1 MLDICRSV
9 LISQVRYPT
18 DMDPLLPVL
27 HAIVDELEPE
37 LVGLRR
43 DLHAHPEL
51 ARLETRTTRVVAECL
66 AAAGL
71 SPTLLEGTGVVA
83 DIGAEDAAYR
93 VALRADLD
101 ALAVPERTG
110 LEFASTTEGV
120 AHACGHDLHTSI
132 VLGAGLALATQAAAL
147 ASAGLGVRLIFQPAE
162 EAIPGGAHEII
173 DGGWLTEVDEVF
185 ALHSDP
191 GRDVGEVGL
200 LVGPI
205 TAAADSVEV
214 TLKGHGGHTSRPH
227 LTQDLTFALAKV
239 VTEVPAALG
248 RRVDPRA
255 GATLVWG
262 SVHAGG
268 SQNVIPSVGTASGT
282 LRLLDATLWRDVGNL
297 VEELVEA
304 VVAPYAVTAELRY
317 IQGLPPVVNAAPSVD
332 SLRDAAAAAGLV
344 PGTTIQSLGGED
356 FAWYLTEVRG
366 AMGRLGTRTP
376 GGPTY
381 DLHQGDLVVDERAL
395 GFGAKVLIGA
405 VLDSSRRHAQ
415 ALLDVPTR

>member
-1 MLDICRSV
+1 
-9 LISQVRYPT
+9 
-18 DMDPLLPVL
+18 MDPLLPVL
-27 HAIVDELEPE
+27 HATVDELEPE

-51 ARLETRTTRVVAECL
+51 ARLETRTSRVVADRL
-66 AAAGL
+66 TAAGL
-71 SPTLLEGTGVVA
+71 HPTLLEGSGVVV
-83 DIGAEDAAYR
+83 DIGGPDPAYR

-101 ALAVPERTG
+101 ALPVPDRTA
-110 LEFASTTEGV
+110 LPWASTSEGV
-120 AHACGHDLHTSI
+120 AHACGHDLHTTI
-132 VLGAGLALATQAAAL
+132 VLGAGLALAGQAGAL
-147 ASAGLGVRLIFQPAE
+147 SSAGLGVRLIFQPAE
-162 EAIPGGAHEII
+162 EVIPGGAHEII
-173 DGGWLTEVDEVF
+173 DGGWLTGVDEVF
-185 ALHSDP
+185 ALHCDP
-191 GRDVGEVGL
+191 SRDVGEVGL

-205 TAAADSVEV
+205 TAASDSVEV

-255 GATLVWG
+255 GAALVWG

-268 SQNVIPSVGTASGT
+268 AANVIPSVGTASGT
-282 LRLLDATLWRDVGNL
+282 LRLLDATLWQEIGTL

-317 IQGLPPVVNAAPSVD
+317 TQGVPPVVNTAPSVD
-332 SLRDAAAAAGLV
+332 SLRDAAHAAGLV
-344 PGTTIQSLGGED
+344 PGTTVQSLGGED

-366 AMGRLGTRTP
+366 AMGRLGTRSP

-381 DLHQGDLVVDERAL
+381 DLHQGDLAIDERAL
-395 GFGAKVLIGA
+395 GLGAKVLVGA
-405 VLDSSRRHAQ
+405 VLDAGRRHAQ
-415 ALLDVPTR
+415 AVLDVPTR

>member
-1 MLDICRSV
+1 
-9 LISQVRYPT
+9 
-18 DMDPLLPVL
+18 MDPLLPVL
-27 HAIVDELEPE
+27 HAAVDELEPE

-51 ARLETRTTRVVAECL
+51 ARLETRTSRVL
-66 AAAGL
+66 ADRLTAAGL
-71 SPTLLEGTGVVA
+71 RPNLLEGSGVVA
-83 DIGAEDAAYR
+83 DLGATEPAYR

-101 ALAVPERTG
+101 ALPVPERTG
-110 LEFASTTEGV
+110 LDFASRTEGV
-120 AHACGHDLHTSI
+120 AHACGHDLHASI
-132 VLGAGLALATQAAAL
+132 VLGAGLALATQAPAL
-147 ASAGLGVRLIFQPAE
+147 ASAGLGVRLIFQAAE

-173 DGGWLTEVDEVF
+173 DGGWLTAVDEVF

-191 GRDVGEVGL
+191 SRDVGEVGL

-205 TAAADSVEV
+205 TAAADGVEV

-239 VTEVPAALG
+239 VTEVPAALS
-248 RRVDPRA
+248 RRLDPRA
-255 GATLVWG
+255 GAALVWG

-268 SQNVIPSVGTASGT
+268 AQNVIPSVGTASGT
-282 LRLLDATLWRDVGNL
+282 LRMLDATLWREVGSL

-317 IQGLPPVVNAAPSVD
+317 TQGVPPVVNAAPSVD
-332 SLRDAAAAAGLV
+332 SLRDAAHAAGLL

-395 GFGAKVLIGA
+395 GFGAKVLVGA
-405 VLDSSRRHAQ
+405 VLDAGRRQ
-415 ALLDVPTR
+415 AETLLDVPSR